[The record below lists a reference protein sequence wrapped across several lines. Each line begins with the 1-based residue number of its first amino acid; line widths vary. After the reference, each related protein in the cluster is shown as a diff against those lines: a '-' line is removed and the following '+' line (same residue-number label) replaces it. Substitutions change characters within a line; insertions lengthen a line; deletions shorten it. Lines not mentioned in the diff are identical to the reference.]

1 VIRVPN
7 QVERPKK
14 TGNASEDIGDG
25 RDDSARPT
33 GTSYTFDTQLR
44 EWISTTLQDHDQD
57 RFLDNAL
64 AFIADNFNCDLAEI
78 NLFDER
84 VGFFIPTRWANFK
97 AKSYRKNLALD
108 RYQIGQ
114 GYTGWLAEHH
124 SPLLIPDTFANTD
137 LIPATGLDSFPFKS
151 YVGVPLLWDGK
162 LLGTLELA
170 HHAASTFT
178 QSDSGALTNLSS
190 QIALTLHVCRLQH
203 KVEQQALLQEASSA
217 IGQLA
222 GDLDDLDQL
231 WENLSR
237 TLLEIL
243 DLSIVGIYVVTDAE
257 DVLVTPYLF
266 YKHGKSWKFSESH
279 IPAPIDS
286 DLSAIRLHQE
296 YWLSNHVEEKTR
308 SRLGLNEAKKW
319 RSMSKLLLT
328 PLLAGSERLGLILVG
343 RTSKQRDFSEE
354 AINTMQALGR
364 QVGIMIQSSKMLSES
379 RSRSPSKSEGGAAL
393 ALEKAEAAISPERM
407 AELLRL
413 SAELT
418 TSLDLDRSLRRVLGL
433 CNDLMMADRAIFF
446 TRSDPGEEL
455 GLRQVMPEYGSLT
468 DRLAEQLATVSRSIS
483 KWLISHQQSFLLDD
497 LKQDERWLLES
508 YNSLCAVPFISD
520 NDASGALLFFANRKA
535 AFGPDELQIAQIVAR
550 QMASAIN
557 NSRLY
562 GVIREQADRLGLMLR
577 SQQIETSQSNAILE
591 AIADGVIVTDADH
604 KVILYNDAAER
615 ILNLPTSQIVG
626 KEVFDHIGIF
636 GSDTIEWG
644 ETIRHWRLTPPE
656 EHQRSTIP
664 ERMVLEDGRII
675 SILPAPVVLGGDFL
689 GTVSIF
695 RDISRE
701 VEVDRLKSEFV
712 ATVSHELRTPM
723 TSIKGFVDLMLM
735 GAAGDLNDEQRHFL
749 DIVRTNTYRLEI
761 LVNDLLDISR
771 IEAGKASLVFQE
783 LDVSQLLLEMEQYF
797 QHRCQEESKKMDFT
811 YEATKDLPA
820 IWGDLERVRQILA
833 NIVENS
839 FDYTPEG
846 GSINVKAREVDDQI
860 EIEVTDNGM
869 GISLDE
875 QERIFERFYR
885 GEQALIM
892 GVSGTGL
899 GLAIVLNLVEMHKGR
914 IWVMSEGSGKGTTFT
929 VSLPTV
935 SASST

>member
-1 VIRVPN
+1 VPN
-7 QVERPKK
+7 QVKHSKK
-14 TGNASEDIGDG
+14 PGKASEDIKDG
-25 RDDSARPT
+25 RDDVSQAKDSPIDLD
-33 GTSYTFDTQLR
+33 YQLAQ
-44 EWISTTLQDHDQD
+44 WISTTLLSHDQD

-64 AFIADNFNCDLAEI
+64 EFVVDNFACDLVEI
-78 NLFDER
+78 NLFDES
-84 VGFFIPTRWANFK
+84 VGFFIPTRWVGSK
-97 AKSYRKNLALD
+97 ARSYRKNQALD

-114 GYTGWLAEHH
+114 GYTGWLAEQH
-124 SPLLIPDTFANTD
+124 SPLLIADTFTNTE
-137 LIPATGLDSFPFKS
+137 LIPATGLEAFPFKS

-170 HHAASTFT
+170 HHVTSTYT
-178 QSDSGALTNLSS
+178 QADSDALVTLANQL
-190 QIALTLHVCRLQH
+190 ALTLHISRLRH
-203 KVEQQALLQEASSA
+203 KVEQQAVLQEASNA
-217 IGQLA
+217 ICQLA
-222 GDLDDLDQL
+222 GDINDLDKL

-237 TLLEIL
+237 TLLGKL
-243 DLSIVGIYVVTDAE
+243 DLSLLGIYVVSDAE
-257 DVLVTPYLF
+257 NELITPCLF
-266 YKHGKSWKFSESH
+266 HKHGKTWKFSESH
-279 IPAPIDS
+279 ILASINS
-286 DLSAIRLHQE
+286 DLSAIWLHQE
-296 YWLSNHVEEKTR
+296 YWLSNQVEDKTR
-308 SRLGLNEAKKW
+308 SRLGLDDTNKW
-319 RSMSKLLLT
+319 QAISKLLII
-328 PLLAGSERLGLILVG
+328 PLLAGSERPGLILVG
-343 RTSKQRDFSEE
+343 RTRQQRDFSEE
-354 AINTMQALGR
+354 IINTMQALGR
-364 QVGIMIQSSKMLSES
+364 QVGLMIHSSKMLSQARH
-379 RSRSPSKSEGGAAL
+379 RSSSAPEGGAAL
-393 ALEKAEAAISPERM
+393 ALEEAEAAISPERM

-418 TSLDLDRSLRRVLGL
+418 TSLDLDRSLRRVLSL
-433 CNDLMMADRAIFF
+433 CNDLMMADRAIFL
-446 TRSDPGEEL
+446 TRSDPGGEL

-468 DRLAEQLATVSRSIS
+468 DQPVEQLETVSRSIS
-483 KWLISHQQSFLLDD
+483 EWLISHQQSLLLDD
-497 LKQDERWLLES
+497 LKHDERWHLES

-520 NDASGALLFFANRKA
+520 SDATGALLFFANRDA
-535 AFGPDELQIAQIVAR
+535 AFGTDELQIAQIVAR
-550 QMASAIN
+550 QMASALN

-591 AIADGVIVTDADH
+591 SIADGVIVTDADH
-604 KVILYNDAAER
+604 KVILYNDASER
-615 ILNLPTSQIVG
+615 ILNLPASQIIG

-656 EHQRSTIP
+656 QHQPSTIP

-735 GAAGDLNDEQRHFL
+735 GAAGDLNNEQRHFL
-749 DIVRTNTYRLEI
+749 DIVRTNTNRLEI

-783 LDVSQLLLEMEQYF
+783 LDVPQLLIEMEQYF
-797 QHRCQEESKKMDFT
+797 QHRCQEESKKMQFS
-811 YEATKDLPA
+811 YEATKDLPP

-846 GSINVKAREVDDQI
+846 GSIHMQAREVDDQI
-860 EIEVTDNGM
+860 EIAVTDNGM
-869 GISLDE
+869 GISLEE

-935 SASST
+935 SASAS

>member
-1 VIRVPN
+1 
-7 QVERPKK
+7 
-14 TGNASEDIGDG
+14 
-25 RDDSARPT
+25 
-33 GTSYTFDTQLR
+33 
-44 EWISTTLQDHDQD
+44 
-57 RFLDNAL
+57 
-64 AFIADNFNCDLAEI
+64 
-78 NLFDER
+78 
-84 VGFFIPTRWANFK
+84 
-97 AKSYRKNLALD
+97 
-108 RYQIGQ
+108 
-114 GYTGWLAEHH
+114 
-124 SPLLIPDTFANTD
+124 
-137 LIPATGLDSFPFKS
+137 
-151 YVGVPLLWDGK
+151 
-162 LLGTLELA
+162 
-170 HHAASTFT
+170 
-178 QSDSGALTNLSS
+178 
-190 QIALTLHVCRLQH
+190 
-203 KVEQQALLQEASSA
+203 
-217 IGQLA
+217 
-222 GDLDDLDQL
+222 
-231 WENLSR
+231 
-237 TLLEIL
+237 
-243 DLSIVGIYVVTDAE
+243 
-257 DVLVTPYLF
+257 
-266 YKHGKSWKFSESH
+266 
-279 IPAPIDS
+279 
-286 DLSAIRLHQE
+286 
-296 YWLSNHVEEKTR
+296 
-308 SRLGLNEAKKW
+308 
-319 RSMSKLLLT
+319 
-328 PLLAGSERLGLILVG
+328 
-343 RTSKQRDFSEE
+343 
-354 AINTMQALGR
+354 
-364 QVGIMIQSSKMLSES
+364 
-379 RSRSPSKSEGGAAL
+379 
-393 ALEKAEAAISPERM
+393 
-407 AELLRL
+407 
-413 SAELT
+413 
-418 TSLDLDRSLRRVLGL
+418 
-433 CNDLMMADRAIFF
+433 
-446 TRSDPGEEL
+446 
-455 GLRQVMPEYGSLT
+455 
-468 DRLAEQLATVSRSIS
+468 
-483 KWLISHQQSFLLDD
+483 
-497 LKQDERWLLES
+497 
-508 YNSLCAVPFISD
+508 
-520 NDASGALLFFANRKA
+520 
-535 AFGPDELQIAQIVAR
+535 
-550 QMASAIN
+550 
-557 NSRLY
+557 
-562 GVIREQADRLGLMLR
+562 MLR